1 MSTAVP
7 PTPDPA
13 APRASDPTIGR
24 LVADATENL
33 SGIIRDEIALAKAEI
48 SVDVSRGVKGG
59 AMFAVAGVLAVFGLT
74 FLLHTIALG
83 LHALGLALWLSY
95 LIVTVV
101 LFVIAGILALV
112 GKGVLSKIKGKPER
126 TIDSA
131 QRSIDTIKRS
141 ATGDTTRTTRVADPI
156 AHGATDRPGLSGPAP
171 TPGNIAAAGT
181 VSTGGSGSTEVTE
194 R

>member
-1 MSTAVP
+1 MSTSIP

-13 APRASDPTIGR
+13 APRASDPTLGR

-48 SVDVSRGVKGG
+48 SVDVNKGVKGA
-59 AMFAVAGVLAVFGLT
+59 AMFAVAGVLALLGLI

-83 LHALGLALWLSY
+83 INALGLPMWASY
-95 LIVTVV
+95 LIVTLV

-112 GKGVLSKIKGKPER
+112 GKSALSKIKGKPER

-131 QRSIDTIKRS
+131 QKSVEAVKRS
-141 ATGDTTRTTRVADPI
+141 ASGHRTQAVRGADPI
-156 AHGATDRPGLSGPAP
+156 THGPSPATAPARIENAP
-171 TPGNIAAAGT
+171 RTDVASAGT
-181 VSTGGSGSTEVTE
+181 VSSDGSGSTQAKS
-194 R
+194 